1 MRAIGAHVALAG
13 AFNRYT
19 RDMLVGLRQHIVG
32 GRRRAGDG
40 KPVLGMTVA
49 FRPSA
54 EADLADVP
62 ARVVAIW
69 PRLRSGEYLVTL
81 EYARPIACH
90 HELIQ
95 QVEAFMSELYQ
106 PADW

>member
-1 MRAIGAHVALAG
+1 MELAG
-13 AFNRYT
+13 VLTRYT
-19 RDMLVGLRQHIVG
+19 TDVLVGLQQRMVA
-32 GRRRAGDG
+32 GRGRAGDENLA

-62 ARVVAIW
+62 ASIVAIW

-81 EYARPIACH
+81 EYDPPITCH
-90 HELIQ
+90 HGVIQ

-106 PADW
+106 PACR